1 MRPTAGSL
9 VLGDTDPWT
18 LSRAALR
25 RLRSRIGTIHQA
37 PPLPPRQRLVTTVL
51 AGKLGEWPL
60 WKALASLVYPAD
72 IDGAEAALA
81 RVDLA
86 ERLFDRCDR
95 LSGGQLQRVGIART
109 LYQAPDLVLADEPV
123 SALDPQLAKW
133 VVGELNQDAQARG
146 ATLIASLHAV
156 DLALA
161 WFPRVIGI
169 RSGGIAFD
177 RPPAGV
183 TEAMLT
189 DLYASESRQ
198 PPTQDNSPLALP
210 EPGPRSLRQ
219 PALPMTGTAGTPA
232 LRDPALLPRLAIT
245 LVALLLLWPG
255 LELSEVDIGAL
266 FDPRSLATLGGFL
279 ASFLPPET
287 SPDFLALVAEATL
300 QTLAMAT
307 AGVVLA
313 AALAFPAA
321 LVASRALSISRIG
334 PGHGRWLGESVRLP
348 VRWML
353 ILLRSIPEI
362 VWALLFVRAVG
373 LGPAAG
379 VLAIAISYAGMLGKV
394 YFEIFESGDTRP
406 ARAILEAG
414 GGRLAA
420 FSYGIFPIALPEL
433 VSYSVYRWECAVR
446 ASVVMGFVGAGGLGQ
461 QMDLSMK
468 MLAGGEVATILILFF
483 LLVLLADT
491 VSAILRRTVA

>member
-1 MRPTAGSL
+1 
-9 VLGDTDPWT
+9 
-18 LSRAALR
+18 
-25 RLRSRIGTIHQA
+25 
-37 PPLPPRQRLVTTVL
+37 
-51 AGKLGEWPL
+51 
-60 WKALASLVYPAD
+60 
-72 IDGAEAALA
+72 
-81 RVDLA
+81 
-86 ERLFDRCDR
+86 
-95 LSGGQLQRVGIART
+95 
-109 LYQAPDLVLADEPV
+109 
-123 SALDPQLAKW
+123 
-133 VVGELNQDAQARG
+133 
-146 ATLIASLHAV
+146 
-156 DLALA
+156 
-161 WFPRVIGI
+161 
-169 RSGGIAFD
+169 
-177 RPPAGV
+177 
-183 TEAMLT
+183 
-189 DLYASESRQ
+189 
-198 PPTQDNSPLALP
+198 
-210 EPGPRSLRQ
+210 
-219 PALPMTGTAGTPA
+219 MTGTVGNPA

-245 LVALLLLWPG
+245 LAALLLLWPG
-255 LELSEVDIGAL
+255 LELAEVDIGAL
-266 FDPRSLATLGGFL
+266 FEPRSLATLGSFL

-287 SPDFLALVAEATL
+287 SPDFLALAAEATL

-334 PGHGRWLGESVRLP
+334 PGRGLWLGESVRLP
-348 VRWML
+348 VRWVL

-420 FSYGIFPIALPEL
+420 FGYGIFPIALPEL

-491 VSAILRRTVA
+491 VSTILRRTVA